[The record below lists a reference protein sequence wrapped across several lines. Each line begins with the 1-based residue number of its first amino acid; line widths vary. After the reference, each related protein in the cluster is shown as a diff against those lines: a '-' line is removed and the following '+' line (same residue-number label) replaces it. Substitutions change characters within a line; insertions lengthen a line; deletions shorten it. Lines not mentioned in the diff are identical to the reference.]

1 MKNTQDRIDGMSG
14 LAEEKISEPKGIV
27 IETINETSR
36 ENEKYEENI
45 GDLIGQLELAQ
56 YAYNWS
62 PKSER
67 EREGG
72 SGKASGEIMT
82 QNVPNLM
89 KALNTII
96 QEHKQTSS
104 TRNMMEI
111 NHIIVN

>member
-36 ENEKYEENI
+36 ENKKYEENI

-62 PKSER
+62 LKVRESER
-67 EREGG
+67 EG
-72 SGKASGEIMT
+72 
-82 QNVPNLM
+82 
-89 KALNTII
+89 
-96 QEHKQTSS
+96 QEKHLEK
-104 TRNMMEI
+104 
-111 NHIIVN
+111 